1 MLPLVNQCL
10 KLIHVILQLIP
21 ENILWDRRPSRL
33 PPAAESTVSDKK
45 KREFQPGSDVIEYVR
60 DFYCIRGHRRGANS
74 SGTIAA
80 QNGSRMDGDLE
91 IAEDAGDLAS
101 TGPTISGGMTSTQ
114 QIISS
119 RPQFEPIRGSQL
131 VQELTKHMTQFTVDL
146 VDSYIVPP
154 NNQDTGVD
162 VGVDGKRLRNIDAQL
177 EKILHGVCS
186 TLTFVAKHTDERFTW
201 DSKDQEQLM
210 RALLMCCQEG
220 REFGV
225 VDAGLS
231 TLTQLTKRPRFL
243 KGHELKDK
251 AISKRIMNN
260 VCGYALCSRKTSFFL
275 IGFLFSFGVFSRQSH
290 LYFICVRSNLFG
302 FSLKYHHRI
311 KLKPSL
317 PVTLLSKMTPSDS
330 PTMRNSASFGS
341 FLKTVLKLQPSFRA
355 PCF

>member
-10 KLIHVILQLIP
+10 QLIHIILQLIP

-33 PPAAESTVSDKK
+33 PPAAESAVSDNK
-45 KREFQPGSDVIEYVR
+45 KRTFQPGADVIEYVR
-60 DFYCIRGHRRGANS
+60 DFYCIRGHRRGASN

-80 QNGSRMDGDLE
+80 QNGSRLDGDLE

-101 TGPTISGGMTSTQ
+101 TGPNTPGGMTSTQ
-114 QIISS
+114 HIINT
-119 RPQFEPIRGSQL
+119 RPQFESIRGLQL
-131 VQELTKHMTQFTVDL
+131 VQELTRHMTHFIVDL

-201 DSKDQEQLM
+201 DNKNQEQLM

-220 REFGV
+220 REFGI

-231 TLTQLTKRPRFL
+231 TLTQLIKRPRFL
-243 KGHELKDK
+243 KGHELNDK
-251 AISKRIMNN
+251 FISKRIMNN
-260 VCGYALCSRKTSFFL
+260 VCGYMLRSASFL
-275 IGFLFSFGVFSRQSH
+275 IGFIIALE
-290 LYFICVRSNLFG
+290 
-302 FSLKYHHRI
+302 
-311 KLKPSL
+311 L
-317 PVTLLSKMTPSDS
+317 PL
-330 PTMRNSASFGS
+330 ASCTFTSYAYSGID
-341 FLKTVLKLQPSFRA
+341 LA
-355 PCF
+355 PY